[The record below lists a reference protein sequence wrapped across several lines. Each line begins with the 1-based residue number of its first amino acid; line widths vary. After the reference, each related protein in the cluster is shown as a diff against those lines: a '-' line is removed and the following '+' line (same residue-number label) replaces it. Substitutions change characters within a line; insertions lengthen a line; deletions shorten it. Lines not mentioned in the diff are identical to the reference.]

1 MADDAFL
8 EEQQQARVRLNTLLE
23 VLGRE
28 PMPALE
34 ELPVPVPAPTT
45 PSDAH
50 EPYKVLYEREAA
62 KNAELRALNEALVMA
77 LAHAGLTEIQ
87 KKRKREE

>member
-45 PSDAH
+45 PPDAH
-50 EPYKVLYEREAA
+50 DFKSLYE
-62 KNAELRALNEALVMA
+62 AEKKKNEALKEVNKTLLLA
-77 LAHAGLTEIQ
+77 LAQQGLAALQ
-87 KKRKREE
+87 KR